1 MKKRKNYSI
10 DSSLVPSKS
19 IDGPCPWVWQL
30 PTQKLDF
37 RRWQYEL
44 GIAENPTKDR
54 GLLLNQFR
62 DAIWQLRHEQSSA
75 SLIALYHNGFSEFIR
90 FIDETAAKINS
101 ISDISQDGLLHFVR
115 WVKNQKVDNTQ
126 QNISYAT
133 ARRRYS
139 SVKSILMFYSRSGL
153 FNKRLLPIN
162 PFPNANRQ
170 KQGVT
175 PYNKPE
181 MTQIMRALSSEY
193 RRIKED
199 SSALSLRQQLAVLQL
214 LIIAKTGINPT
225 PLGEASRDC
234 LEPHPLQPDKSMVLI
249 TRKRRGMSTNSI
261 GERIPAEVESLSN
274 LPTSV
279 AAVIHEGLRLT
290 ESLVDNA
297 PIEHKNRLWI
307 YKPSKQG
314 KVTAFKGTYL
324 NGASKDVSRIHG
336 LTSDL
341 GEPLII
347 SPQRL
352 RKTFSN
358 RIWQLT
364 DGDVWKTARI
374 LGNTPQVT
382 DKHYLDVTPDMERNH
397 SFVGKAF
404 ELKVRGTENS
414 SEAITGFAEAASISE
429 TQAKLVLSG
438 NNNTGVARCS
448 APTSGKF
455 APNNGEPCTRFL
467 DCFRCPNQIVLES
480 DLYRLYSFYWL
491 ILKQRSAIGR
501 KRWKKLYG
509 WVVREIDNGIAK
521 NFSKDAIGEAKE
533 QALTKPHPMWANRII
548 LGEADE

>member
-37 RRWQYEL
+37 RRWQHEL
-44 GIAENPTKDR
+44 GITENPTKDR

-75 SLIALYHNGFSEFIR
+75 SLIALYHNGLSEFIR

-170 KQGVT
+170 KQG
-175 PYNKPE
+175 
-181 MTQIMRALSSEY
+181 
-193 RRIKED
+193 
-199 SSALSLRQQLAVLQL
+199 
-214 LIIAKTGINPT
+214 
-225 PLGEASRDC
+225 
-234 LEPHPLQPDKSMVLI
+234 
-249 TRKRRGMSTNSI
+249 KRRGMSTNSI

-290 ESLVDNA
+290 ESLVDDA
-297 PIEHKNRLWI
+297 AIDLKNRLWI

-314 KVTAFKGTYL
+314 KITAFKGTYL

-364 DGDVWKTARI
+364 DGDVWKTSRI

-404 ELKVRGTENS
+404 ELKIRGTENS
-414 SEAITGFAEAASISE
+414 PEAIAGFAEAASISE

-491 ILKQRSAIGR
+491 ILKQRSTVGR

-521 NFSKDAIGEAKE
+521 NFSKDAVGEAKE